1 MDGHSLYLVILNNV
15 ASYFFNMLLWNF
27 DSTAGRRRRR
37 LRSSFAN
44 GKKFRGLFYKEDEFK
59 DDEMSMFASNPQ

>member
-1 MDGHSLYLVILNNV
+1 
-15 ASYFFNMLLWNF
+15 MLLWNF